1 MPVFSVQREY
11 GQIFMPTK
19 KPLLHIKAKSGLK
32 KQIKLKRK
40 YLLSEFFKTAYYQI
54 DKQKQHRRRGKH
66 GVHHAYAY
74 FMTEKVKFHGKRVR
88 KALGE
93 LGGQYFAQFV
103 KRAAH

>member
-1 MPVFSVQREY
+1 
-11 GQIFMPTK
+11 MPTK

-74 FMTEKVKFHGKRVR
+74 FMAEKVKFQSARPLVNSAGSISPNLSNAPLIKEFRNS
-88 KALGE
+88 
-93 LGGQYFAQFV
+93 
-103 KRAAH
+103 AAE